1 MNLTYDYF
9 SSVITVERTSLPL
22 VSSDPYEVREF
33 DVEEMHSILRAAEAS
48 ETGIVY
54 KDTHNWS
61 AAKFIGGVDLAP
73 VHEMI
78 NGYSV
83 TFEPGIYAV
92 KLKGANNNVV
102 DVMNINTVSTQTS
115 NSAGLIKVNTGG
127 GGDGG
132 VDHTDQLNTIEGK
145 IDNIQGDTT
154 TIINQGVEVDLTPV
168 TNQLTTVEGKVDDV
182 LLDTASIEGKVDQLS
197 TDIGNIPT
205 TDLSG
210 LETKIDVID
219 ANVDTGLVN
228 QATIESKID
237 ALDPSG
243 GDYTAQ
249 LNSIESK
256 IDTVDTNV
264 DTGLVNQ
271 TRIEGKIDALDPS
284 GGDYTAQLNSIEGKV
299 DTGLTN
305 QATIESKIDAIDL
318 ELDGLNVEVDLTP
331 VTNQLTSIEGKVDS
345 LVQVTARIE
354 TKVDNIV
361 ATLTVISGNFDDIP
375 AEVWAYTGP

>member
-9 SSVITVERTSLPL
+9 SSVITVERASLPL

-78 NGYSV
+78 NGYTV
-83 TFEPGIYAV
+83 TFEAGIYAV

-127 GGDGG
+127 GDGG

-154 TIINQGVEVDLTPV
+154 TIINQGVAVDLTPV

-228 QATIESKID
+228 Q
-237 ALDPSG
+237 
-243 GDYTAQ
+243 
-249 LNSIESK
+249 
-256 IDTVDTNV
+256 
-264 DTGLVNQ
+264 

-284 GGDYTAQLNSIEGKV
+284 GGDYTAQLNSIESKV

-305 QATIESKIDAIDL
+305 QATIEGKIDAIDL

-331 VTNQLTSIEGKVDS
+331 VTNQLTSIEGKVDGI
-345 LVQVTARIE
+345 VTVTSSTE
-354 TKVDNIV
+354 TKVDGIIV
-361 ATLTVISGNFDDIP
+361 TLTGIEGDFDSIP
-375 AEVWAYTGP
+375 ASVWNYNGG

>member
-9 SSVITVERTSLPL
+9 SSVITVERASLPL

-127 GGDGG
+127 GDGG

-154 TIINQGVEVDLTPV
+154 TIINQGVAVDLTPV

-228 QATIESKID
+228 Q
-237 ALDPSG
+237 
-243 GDYTAQ
+243 
-249 LNSIESK
+249 
-256 IDTVDTNV
+256 
-264 DTGLVNQ
+264 
-271 TRIEGKIDALDPS
+271 TRIEG
-284 GGDYTAQLNSIEGKV
+284 
-299 DTGLTN
+299 
-305 QATIESKIDAIDL
+305 KIDAIDL

-331 VTNQLTSIEGKVDS
+331 VTNQLTSIEGKVDGI
-345 LVQVTARIE
+345 VTVTSSTE
-354 TKVDNIV
+354 TKVDGIIV
-361 ATLTVISGNFDDIP
+361 TLTGIEGDFDSIP
-375 AEVWAYTGP
+375 ASVWNYNGG